1 MRTALLAVLLVVLSA
16 ATALSQGAEAKCPEI
31 VISGPSGLTNPGDPM
46 VFTAEIRGLDPNSTV
61 SYAWAVSAGQITG
74 SPNTVSIKVA
84 TAKELAGVSVTANV
98 TVRGLPEKCSNRA
111 STAGDIYRPP
121 ICDCALDDY
130 GHIPWRDERARLDN
144 FQIQINHYPKSVA
157 FIEIRIEAGET
168 VETQKKHAIKILKFF
183 KWRQKNF
190 DTGQLRFAIQKGA
203 NEHRTRFTLHL
214 EGAKLPECGEGCTLL
229 NGKDLYR

>member
-16 ATALSQGAEAKCPEI
+16 ATALSQGAEAKCPVI
-31 VISGPSGLTNPGDPM
+31 SISGPPGLTNPDDPM
-46 VFTAEIRGLDPNSTV
+46 VFTAEIRGLDSSSNV
-61 SYAWAVSAGQITG
+61 SFAWEVSAGQITG
-74 SPNTVSIKVA
+74 PPNAVSIKVA
-84 TAKELAGVSVTANV
+84 TAKELAGVSIAAKV
-98 TVRGLPEKCSNRA
+98 TVKGLPENCSDNVTWSA
-111 STAGDIYRPP
+111 DIARHIYDP
-121 ICDCALDDY
+121 ILEDY

-203 NEHRTRFTLHL
+203 DEHRTRFTLHL